1 MKYISIIIITF
12 VLSACTCGQR
22 YGGQL
27 TQPKE
32 ATVSI
37 NNLCID
43 QFETIKTET
52 LKRYFSGNPRWEVLQ
67 ENDKIYAIRKEMQDG
82 KYQTSLH
89 GFYSFDDSIG
99 FSQTRVIISF
109 EKYYGFGRDESG
121 ITFTDSKNK
130 DLTLTVEGE
139 HSGSPGYSSYLII
152 KGNHVNIE
160 IFDQTKDVERK
171 FTQKTI
177 NELND
182 ELSNVLKYEKEINAN
197 GVMPITEYY
206 PVKIDTTFFNILDG
220 MQPGIY
226 IVQAGLKLDK
236 EGIVYTKAF
245 NNKTNE
251 RLSEERMTPRTTRE
265 IGWSKSGQ
273 TIFQYES
280 ELTVYEGDWDHE
292 YEARFEIWFND
303 KNGNEKKL
311 AEKTRIIN
319 GWER

>member
-1 MKYISIIIITF
+1 MKHLIIIITL
-12 VLSACTCGQR
+12 VLSACTSGQR
-22 YGGQL
+22 NRGQL
-27 TQPKE
+27 TQPKD

-37 NNLCID
+37 LNLCID
-43 QFETIKTET
+43 QFDTARTKT
-52 LKRYFSGNPRWEVLQ
+52 LQRYLSGNPRWEVLQ
-67 ENDKIYAIRKEMQDG
+67 NNGKIYAIRKEMQGG
-82 KYQTSLH
+82 KYQTSLN
-89 GFYSFDDSIG
+89 GFYSFEDSLGIH
-99 FSQTRVIISF
+99 QTRVIISF
-109 EKYYGFGRDESG
+109 EQYYGFGRDERG

-152 KGNHVNIE
+152 EGNYVNIE
-160 IFDQTKDVERK
+160 IFDQTKDVKRK

-177 NELND
+177 HELND

-206 PVKIDTTFFNILDG
+206 PIEIDTTFYNILDG

-245 NNKTNE
+245 DNKTNE
-251 RLSEERMTPRTTRE
+251 RLSEDRMTPRTTRK
-265 IGWSKSGQ
+265 IGWSKNGQ

-280 ELTVYEGDWDHE
+280 GLTVYEGDWDHE
-292 YEARFEIWFND
+292 YEARFEIWFKE

-311 AEKTRIIN
+311 VEKTRMIN
-319 GWER
+319 GWRR